1 MKKSVAVA
9 IIAILAVA
17 AVALGVLYATN
28 NDSMT
33 KQISARETE
42 IKDRDLQ
49 IRTLTEDAEA
59 KAVEIDSLT
68 ADVEAKAGEI
78 KTLTEDAE
86 AKAGE
91 IETLTADVAAKAGEI
106 GTLTEAVTARD
117 GQIDTL
123 NQLVASK
130 EEEIGAL
137 TADAEAKTAQIETL
151 TADVEAKTAQIE
163 TLTADAEAKA
173 GQIETLTADAEAK
186 AGQIE
191 TLTAEVAAKTE
202 EIEKLTAD
210 VQDKAAQIVALTAD
224 AAEKAAQIAA
234 KDSVIAGKDEQI
246 AELEAAAAEL
256 QGQIETLTAEIGAK
270 EEQIRTLSAERG
282 ETPEKPEEPE
292 ERLVH
297 REDLL
302 TVTLPAGIRY
312 DLGVQ
317 PNGVREFTDA
327 ETEDAS
333 KDMFMVMKIDMGVDV
348 SILGDSLTQMMIAAI
363 QAEIDKTEEIKD
375 AYFEQTELLGHP
387 AMNMGFTY
395 AQDGQQAPA
404 YGTIMVSGQNAY
416 IFFYASLTKG
426 KEEVKTVMLEC
437 IAGITEDAEEPA
449 PEAPAPEEPAP
460 EEPVSE
466 APAPEEP
473 APEEPASEEPAPE
486 EPVPEEPAPEEPAPE
501 DPATGEYPADGP
513 ALRFGMSRDEIK
525 ELLGEWDEEANVTD
539 GYDVVRYKDTIFR
552 GYNSIFA
559 LVTTENGL
567 HMWLYGIENEGKAFE
582 ELAEAFAK
590 DYEAYDGGAG
600 ELIEVFGALGLNLT
614 EQQLELAARMGMAD
628 YRYYRVDDG
637 TKAIL
642 LTVNYDGK
650 SLTVVG
656 FAQVG

>member
-123 NQLVASK
+123 NQLVTSK

-137 TADAEAKTAQIETL
+137 TADAEARAAQIETL
-151 TADVEAKTAQIE
+151 TADAEAKAGQIETLTADAETKAAQIE
-163 TLTADAEAKA
+163 TMTADAEAKA

-256 QGQIETLTAEIGAK
+256 QGQIETLTAEIGEK
-270 EEQIRTLSAERG
+270 EEQIRALSADRG

-297 REDLL
+297 REDRL

-317 PNGVREFTDA
+317 PNRVREFTDA

-375 AYFEQTELLGHP
+375 VYFEQTELLGHP

-426 KEEVKTVMLEC
+426 KEEVKAEMLEC

-449 PEAPAPEEPAP
+449 PEEPAPEEPAP
-460 EEPVSE
+460 
-466 APAPEEP
+466 
-473 APEEPASEEPAPE
+473 EEPAPE

>member
-151 TADVEAKTAQIE
+151 TADAEAKAAQIE
-163 TLTADAEAKA
+163 TLTADAETKAAQIETMTADAEAKA

-186 AGQIE
+186 AAQIE

-210 VQDKAAQIVALTAD
+210 VQDKAAQIVAMTAD

-246 AELEAAAAEL
+246 AELEAAATEL
-256 QGQIETLTAEIGAK
+256 QGQIETLTAEIGEK
-270 EEQIRTLSAERG
+270 EEQIRALSADRG

-297 REDLL
+297 REDRL

-317 PNGVREFTDA
+317 PNRVREFTDA

-333 KDMFMVMKIDMGVDV
+333 KDMFMIMKIDMGIDV
-348 SILGDSLTQMMIAAI
+348 SDLGDSLTQMMIAAI

-395 AQDGQQAPA
+395 ELDDEQAPA

-426 KEEVKTVMLEC
+426 KEEVKAEMLEC

-449 PEAPAPEEPAP
+449 PEEPAPEEPAP
-460 EEPVSE
+460 
-466 APAPEEP
+466 
-473 APEEPASEEPAPE
+473 EEPAPE